1 MLSVAPEIG
10 PSLFWVTTPDHE
22 GNWFVIARTPR
33 AAIRFF
39 EEHQGYI
46 TRAAKAEIIASV
58 PVSLRPECGPSPC
71 FAQIDD
77 LKKLAGVE
85 IVDDGRSSGMR
96 KVRVS
101 NRMFIEGEGMVP
113 VATVDIIQSKD

>member
-1 MLSVAPEIG
+1 MLSIVPEIG
-10 PSLFWVTTPDHE
+10 PSLFWVTTPDRE

-58 PVSLRPECGPSPC
+58 PVSLRPENGPSPC

-77 LKKLAGVE
+77 LKKVAGVE

-101 NRMFIEGEGMVP
+101 KRMFIEVEGMVP
-113 VATVDIIQSKD
+113 AVTADITLSED